1 MPPDNRIR
9 NFNPVNLAPSSDPR
23 ALVAT
28 ADSALAF
35 QLSEALARLHYSAQ
49 PVTNGAAALHVLLG
63 PEPPEVALLDDQ
75 LPDASSLDLA
85 AELKRRAASKQSWIM
100 LLVRAADTETV
111 AAAADAG
118 VDDLLLCPR
127 SGPAADSVDELE
139 LRVRLNV
146 ASRAQEL
153 GRRLREQTQAADFHA
168 SHDGLTGLWNRES
181 LLSLLFPETDR
192 VQRMGTPLAFLLL
205 DLDDFARVN
214 SDYGYQAGDKI
225 LHEVASRLRRYMRS
239 YDLLGRFG
247 EDAFLLALPGCNS
260 HQARHLAERIRTIM
274 LRRPFAAGPD
284 VITLTASIGLAQ
296 SRGRSPLVV
305 LREAER
311 ALSGA
316 KREGRNCE
324 RDYTSPRQISE
335 STGHGELT
343 PAVTGD

>member
-1 MPPDNRIR
+1 V
-9 NFNPVNLAPSSDPR
+9 NPAPKSAPR

-28 ADSALAF
+28 ADSALAL
-35 QLSEALARLHYSAQ
+35 QLSEALMHLHYSPQ
-49 PVTNGAAALHVLLG
+49 PVTDGGAALRVLLS
-63 PEPPEVALLDDQ
+63 PEPPQVALLDNQ
-75 LPDASSLDLA
+75 LPDVSGLDLA
-85 AELKRRAASKQSWIM
+85 AELKRRAASRQSWIM
-100 LLVRAADTETV
+100 LLVRAADAETV

-127 SGPAADSVDELE
+127 SGVIDELE
-139 LRVRLNV
+139 LRIRLNV
-146 ASRAQEL
+146 AARAQEL
-153 GRRLREQTQAADFHA
+153 TLQLRAQTQAADFHA
-168 SHDGLTGLWNRES
+168 THDGLTGLWSRES

-205 DLDDFARVN
+205 DLDNFARVN
-214 SDYGYQAGDKI
+214 ADYGYQTGDKI
-225 LHEVASRLRRYMRS
+225 LREVAARLRRYMRS

-260 HQARHLAERIRTIM
+260 HQVRHLAERIRTIM

-284 VITLTASIGLAQ
+284 AITLTASIGLAQ

-311 ALSGA
+311 ALSEA

-324 RDYTSPRQISE
+324 RDYTPPRQTSE
-335 STGHGELT
+335 
-343 PAVTGD
+343 PVTQQEFAQVASEN

>member
-1 MPPDNRIR
+1 MNPP
-9 NFNPVNLAPSSDPR
+9 PSSEPR

-28 ADSALAF
+28 AAPALAL
-35 QLSEALARLHYSAQ
+35 QLSGALASLRYSPQ
-49 PVTNGAAALHVLLG
+49 PVTDGSAALRVLLG
-63 PEPPEVALLDDQ
+63 PEPPEVALLDER
-75 LPDASSLDLA
+75 LPDTSGLDLA

-100 LLVRAADTETV
+100 LLIRAADAETV
-111 AAAADAG
+111 ASAADAG

-127 SGPAADSVDELE
+127 SSSVDELE

-146 ASRAQEL
+146 AARAQEL
-153 GRRLREQTQAADFHA
+153 ARQLRAQTQAADFHA

-192 VQRMGTPLAFLLL
+192 VQRMNTPLAFLLL
-205 DLDDFARVN
+205 DLDDFTRVN
-214 SDYGYQAGDKI
+214 ADYGYRAGDKI
-225 LHEVASRLRRYMRS
+225 LKEVAARLRRYMRS

-247 EDAFLLALPGCNS
+247 EDAFLLALPGCNP

-274 LRRPFAAGPD
+274 LRRPFAAGQD
-284 VITLTASIGLAQ
+284 AITLTASIGLAQ

-311 ALSGA
+311 ALSEA

-324 RDYTSPRQISE
+324 RDYTPPRQISE
-335 STGHGELT
+335 PVSQGALT
-343 PAVTGD
+343 PAAMGH

>member
-1 MPPDNRIR
+1 M
-9 NFNPVNLAPSSDPR
+9 NPSPRSEPR
-23 ALVAT
+23 ALIAT
-28 ADSALAF
+28 ADPRLAL
-35 QLSEALARLHYSAQ
+35 QLSEALARLHYSPQ
-49 PVTNGAAALHVLLG
+49 PVADGAAALHGLLS
-63 PEPPEVALLDDQ
+63 PEPPEIALLDEH
-75 LPDASSLDLA
+75 LPDTSGLDLA
-85 AELKRRAASKQSWIM
+85 AELKRRAASKQSWIV
-100 LLVRAADTETV
+100 LLIREANPEIVV
-111 AAAADAG
+111 AAADAG

-127 SGPAADSVDELE
+127 TGSVDELE

-146 ASRAQEL
+146 AARAQEL
-153 GRRLREQTQAADFHA
+153 ARQLREQTQAADFHA

-192 VQRMGTPLAFLLL
+192 VQRLGTPLAFLLM

-214 SDYGYQAGDKI
+214 ADYSYQAGDKI
-225 LHEVASRLRRYMRS
+225 LHEVAARLRRYMRS

-247 EDAFLLALPGCNS
+247 EDAFLLALPGCNP

-284 VITLTASIGLAQ
+284 AITLTASIGLAQ

-311 ALSGA
+311 ALSEA

-324 RDYTSPRQISE
+324 RDYAPPRQISE
-335 STGHGELT
+335 PVSREEL
-343 PAVTGD
+343 AQAISGS